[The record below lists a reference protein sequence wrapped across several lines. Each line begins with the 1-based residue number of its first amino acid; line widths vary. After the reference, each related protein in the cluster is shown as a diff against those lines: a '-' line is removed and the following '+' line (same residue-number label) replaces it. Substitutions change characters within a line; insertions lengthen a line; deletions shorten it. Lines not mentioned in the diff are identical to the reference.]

1 MSATNY
7 NSSMSNTSAEMPNY
21 EILDCASLAERWK
34 VPESWVRD
42 QVRSRAIDPIP
53 HVQFGRY
60 IRFECDFTQNL
71 QRVIVVFS
79 LACKRGSVAADE
91 VAVSIAANS
100 AFQIRA
106 EAEAI

>member
-1 MSATNY
+1 
-7 NSSMSNTSAEMPNY
+7 
-21 EILDCASLAERWK
+21 
-34 VPESWVRD
+34 
-42 QVRSRAIDPIP
+42 
-53 HVQFGRY
+53 
-60 IRFECDFTQNL
+60 
-71 QRVIVVFS
+71 VVFS